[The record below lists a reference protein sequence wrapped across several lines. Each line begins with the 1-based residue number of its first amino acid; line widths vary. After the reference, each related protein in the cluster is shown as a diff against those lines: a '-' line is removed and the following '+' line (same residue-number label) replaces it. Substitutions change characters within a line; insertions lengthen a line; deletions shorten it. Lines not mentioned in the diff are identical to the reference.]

1 MDRPRLLL
9 VPNLTE
15 IEWVIRPLLEEW
27 AEVASYDA
35 PGVGDEPPADDFG
48 SKAIA
53 RRGLEELERRGWNS
67 CIVVADEFG
76 VAAALNLVEQ
86 APEVVS
92 GLAVGHARLS
102 NAIDGERAPL
112 NREVYSGCTALIQN
126 DPRTFVHQF
135 FRMTGGELMEGGYGF
150 EMVEEYRRRVP
161 VELML
166 PFWETRPQE
175 GHYIGDGLREM
186 RAPLLLAQHKGCL
199 LYTDEGFEEAV
210 EALPHARAV
219 KVDDKPST
227 SIEFAR
233 ALKEFCM
240 DQVPA
245 GRASPEGAA

>member
-1 MDRPRLLL
+1 MERPRLLL

-15 IEWVIRPLLEEW
+15 IEWVIRSLLEDW

-35 PGVGDEPPADDFG
+35 PGVGDEPPVDDFG
-48 SKAIA
+48 SMAIA
-53 RRGLEELERRGWNS
+53 QRGLVELERRGWDS

-76 VAAALNLVEQ
+76 VAAAVSLAMD
-86 APEVVS
+86 APEVVQAM
-92 GLAVGHARLS
+92 AVGHARLT
-102 NAIDGERAPL
+102 NAIEGERAAL
-112 NREVYSGCTALIQN
+112 NREVYSGCTSLIQN

-135 FRMTGGELMEGGYGF
+135 FRMTGGEMMEGGYGD

-175 GHYIGDGLREM
+175 GRHIGDGLRQM

-210 EALPHARAV
+210 EALPNARSV

-227 SIEFAR
+227 SREFAR
-233 ALKEFCM
+233 ALHTFCTEH
-240 DQVPA
+240 VPLSA
-245 GRASPEGAA
+245 

>member
-1 MDRPRLLL
+1 MVRPRLLL

-35 PGVGDEPPADDFG
+35 PGVGDEPPVDDFS
-48 SKAIA
+48 SKAVA
-53 RRGLEELERRGWNS
+53 RRGLEELERRGWDS

-76 VAAALNLVEQ
+76 VAAAVNLVTE
-86 APEVVS
+86 APEVVQ
-92 GLAVGHARLS
+92 GLALGHARLS
-102 NAIDGERAPL
+102 NAIEGEGAPL
-112 NREVYSGCTALIQN
+112 NREVYSGCTSLIQN

-135 FRMTGGELMEGGYGF
+135 FRMTGGELMEGGYGH

-175 GHYIGDGLREM
+175 GRHIGDGLRQTGT
-186 RAPLLLAQHKGCL
+186 PLLLVQHRGCL
-199 LYTDEGFEEAV
+199 LYTDEGFEGAV

-227 SIEFAR
+227 SREFAR
-233 ALKEFCM
+233 ELREFCM
-240 DQVPA
+240 KVVPV
-245 GRASPEGAA
+245 STQ

>member
-1 MDRPRLLL
+1 MMKPRLLL

-35 PGVGDEPPADDFG
+35 PGVGDEAPVDDFG
-48 SKAIA
+48 SEAIA
-53 RRGLEELERRGWNS
+53 RRGLEELEQRGWES

-76 VAAALNLVEQ
+76 VAAAVSLVEQ
-86 APEVVS
+86 APEVVN

-102 NAIDGERAPL
+102 NAIEGERAPL

-135 FRMTGGELMEGGYGF
+135 FRMTGGELMEGGYGH

-161 VELML
+161 DELML
-166 PFWETRPQE
+166 PFWETRPHE
-175 GHYIGDGLREM
+175 GRHIGEGLREV
-186 RAPLLLAQHKGCL
+186 RVPVLLAQHKGCL

-210 EALPHARAV
+210 EVLPHARAV
-219 KVDDKPST
+219 KVEDKPST

-233 ALKEFCM
+233 ILRQFCTEH
-240 DQVPA
+240 VPLSA
-245 GRASPEGAA
+245 